1 MCEKC
6 FWGVLVGFF
15 LQCSL
20 LQKTIQLENAIFN
33 ANLIIIRMRVLQTE
47 IFFIFFFGFQ
57 KNGCLCLSDNNIHFI
72 SESGKFNLSYW
83 TSLSKCESGGIGYIS
98 MYESMN
104 VSLPDAHFGVFCLT
118 CRQQSN
124 SNKTL
129 LYSTGCND
137 KEASFCVKSNGEVLS
152 LQPIMSSCQQ

>member
-1 MCEKC
+1 
-6 FWGVLVGFF
+6 
-15 LQCSL
+15 
-20 LQKTIQLENAIFN
+20 
-33 ANLIIIRMRVLQTE
+33 
-47 IFFIFFFGFQ
+47 
-57 KNGCLCLSDNNIHFI
+57 
-72 SESGKFNLSYW
+72 
-83 TSLSKCESGGIGYIS
+83 

-137 KEASFCVKSNGEVLS
+137 KEASFCVKSNGEAIAIYLTTLGTTIRTLFETPVVLFVKE
-152 LQPIMSSCQQ
+152 